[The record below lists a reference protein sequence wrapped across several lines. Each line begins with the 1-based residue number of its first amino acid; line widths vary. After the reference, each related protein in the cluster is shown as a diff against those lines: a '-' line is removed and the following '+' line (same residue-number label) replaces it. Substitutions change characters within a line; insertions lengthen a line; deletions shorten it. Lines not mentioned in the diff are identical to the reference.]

1 MSSTLAWEERK
12 QKMQRKQVVQKG
24 SNFESPNDDD
34 IQFPDTF
41 QPDSSLLIHFQ
52 ENTLREYMRSAEAPN
67 NILQTSPLLSHV
79 DIFATCAEVLCSP
92 EDPGALKCP
101 DSTRIL
107 QKYAANYWMAHFKQI
122 IDIATPQ
129 KDRVKGQ
136 TYTISA
142 PDEVVTRVVECFSR
156 ISSNENDVVKV
167 NSNMWTARI
176 GHLIKLTASRNCC
189 STMQEPATM
198 TSLKESPTLSNSGRR
213 RPLKTRQF
221 YCRKR

>member
-1 MSSTLAWEERK
+1 
-12 QKMQRKQVVQKG
+12 MQRKEVVQKD
-24 SNFESPNDDD
+24 SNVESPNNDN

-41 QPDSSLLIHFQ
+41 QPDSSLLVHFQ
-52 ENTLREYMRSAEAPN
+52 ENTLREYMRSAEVPN
-67 NILQTSPLLSHV
+67 STLQTSPLLSHV
-79 DIFATCAEVLCSP
+79 DIFATCVEVLCSP
-92 EDPGALKCP
+92 EDPGALKCT

-122 IDIATPQ
+122 IDIATPE

-167 NSNMWTARI
+167 SSNMWTVRI
-176 GHLIKLTASRNCC
+176 GHLTKLTASRNCC
-189 STMQEPATM
+189 GTMQEPVTM
-198 TSLKESPTLSNSGRR
+198 TSLKEYLTLSNSGRR
-213 RPLKTRQF
+213 RPLKPRQF
-221 YCRKR
+221 CGRKR